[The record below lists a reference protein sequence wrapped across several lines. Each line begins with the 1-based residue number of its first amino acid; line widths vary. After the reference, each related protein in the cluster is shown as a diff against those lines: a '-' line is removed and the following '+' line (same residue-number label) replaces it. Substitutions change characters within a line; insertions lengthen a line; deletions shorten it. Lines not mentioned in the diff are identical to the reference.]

1 MVKLFLV
8 EDEIVMR
15 EGIKR
20 QINWEKEDIEF
31 VGEASDGELAW
42 PMILETKPDILLTDI
57 KMPFMDG
64 LELSALVR
72 KELPDTAII
81 ILSGYDEFVYAQQ
94 AVSLGVTDYLLKP
107 LPPGKLLE
115 CIRRVQEKIETERSQ
130 TDSAWSEELAREQ
143 KDAEKNLLF
152 RALVTND
159 RPLTEILAMADH
171 LGIHISA
178 RYYCVMLMSVHG
190 AGNAMPGPELGG
202 DLARI
207 PEQVEGWFFFDRNEN
222 GYALIGTANSGE
234 DLIRSRDDLLGRLKG
249 RLEEETDHTW
259 FIGVGQTVNRISD
272 IEKAYYSA
280 NKAFSWRFIGGLNRI
295 AYTNEK
301 GVVEADLQG
310 GQGSAGV
317 FVLRGSSAAPLKS
330 NDPGTASLTSN
341 DLSTASLASND
352 LSTASLASNDLA
364 AASHAS
370 NDPSAAS
377 LDVKDAVSDDHSR
390 KMLEN
395 FLKTGTYEEAE
406 PFMEGVFA
414 SIGEKNLGSYLFLT
428 YLSMDLY
435 FSMVRYLKE
444 LGRRVDEIDETC
456 GDINTLLKSQVTVD
470 QARDYLTRYLKEL
483 ILKRDHNAKKR
494 YGRIL
499 AEAVAY
505 IDENFERE
513 DISLNRVAQTI
524 GMSPNHFSSIFSQE
538 MGETFI
544 EYLIGRRMERA
555 KELLRTTQMRSSEI
569 AYQVGYRD
577 PHYFSST
584 FKKMQGM
591 TPREYRMSCQE
602 QGSAAK

>member
-15 EGIKR
+15 DGIKS

-115 CIRRVQEKIETERSQ
+115 CIRRVQEKIEMERSQ
-130 TDSAWSEELAREQ
+130 PDSAWSDELAREQ
-143 KDAEKNLLF
+143 KDAGKNLLF

-159 RPLTEILAMADH
+159 RPLGEILAMADH

-178 RYYCVMLMSVHG
+178 RFYSVMLMMVHG
-190 AGNAMPGPELGG
+190 VENAMPSEELRG
-202 DLARI
+202 DLASI
-207 PEQVEGWFFFDRNEN
+207 PEQVDGWFFFDRNEN
-222 GYALIGTANSGE
+222 GFAMIGTANSIE
-234 DLIRSRDDLLGRLKG
+234 ELSATQKQLLDLLKERMQA
-249 RLEEETDHTW
+249 DHSHHW
-259 FIGVGQTVNRISD
+259 FIGVGKTVNRISD

-280 NKAFSWRFIGGLNRI
+280 NKALSWRFLAGLDR
-295 AYTNEK
+295 AAFADDMGK
-301 GVVEADLQG
+301 VVVETSGMQET
-310 GQGSAGV
+310 GV
-317 FVLRGSSAAPLKS
+317 AFPVQ
-330 NDPGTASLTSN
+330 DPEV
-341 DLSTASLASND
+341 
-352 LSTASLASNDLA
+352 
-364 AASHAS
+364 
-370 NDPSAAS
+370 PVQ
-377 LDVKDAVSDDHSR
+377 LDVSGAVSDDNSR
-390 KMLEN
+390 KMLES

-406 PFMEGVFA
+406 PFMEGVFD
-414 SIGEKNLGSYLFLT
+414 SVGEKNLGSYLFLT

-435 FSMVRYLKE
+435 FSMVRFLKE

-456 GDINTLLKSQVTVD
+456 GNINTLLKNRVTVD
-470 QARDYLTRYLKEL
+470 EARDYLTRYLKEL
-483 ILKRDHNAKKR
+483 ILKRDHNAEKR
-494 YGRIL
+494 YGKIL
-499 AEAVAY
+499 RDAVSY
-505 IDENFERE
+505 IDDNFARD
-513 DISLNRVAQTI
+513 DISLNRVAQTV

-544 EYLIGRRMERA
+544 EYLINRRMERA
-555 KELLRTTQMRSSEI
+555 RELLRTTQMRSSEV

-584 FKKMQGM
+584 FKKIQGM

-602 QGSAAK
+602 TGK

>member
-115 CIRRVQEKIETERSQ
+115 CIRRVQEKIEAERSQ

-249 RLEEETDHTW
+249 RLEEEADHTW

-330 NDPGTASLTSN
+330 NDPGTASLTSD
-341 DLSTASLASND
+341 DLST
-352 LSTASLASNDLA
+352 
-364 AASHAS
+364 
-370 NDPSAAS
+370 AS

-456 GDINTLLKSQVTVD
+456 GDINTLLKSRVTVA

-591 TPREYRMSCQE
+591 TPREYRMSCQ
-602 QGSAAK
+602 K

>member
-15 EGIKR
+15 DGIKS

-115 CIRRVQEKIETERSQ
+115 CIRRVQEKIEQEREAS
-130 TDSAWSEELAREQ
+130 DGVWSEELAREQ

-152 RALVTND
+152 RSLVTND
-159 RPLTEILAMADH
+159 RPLAEILAMADH

-178 RYYCVMLMSVHG
+178 RYYAVMLMTVHG
-190 AGNAMPGPELGG
+190 RENAMPSEELRA
-202 DLARI
+202 DLASI
-207 PEQVEGWFFFDRNEN
+207 PEQIDGWFFFDRNEN
-222 GYALIGTANSGE
+222 GFAMIGRANSTKE
-234 DLIRSRDDLLGRLKG
+234 LSDTQEELIRRLKE
-249 RLEEETDHTW
+249 RVEADRDHTW
-259 FIGVGQTVNRISD
+259 FIGVGTTVNRISD

-280 NKAFSWRFIGGLNRI
+280 NKALSWRFITGLNQV
-295 AYTNEK
+295 AFSGGK
-301 GVVEADLQG
+301 GSVDA
-310 GQGSAGV
+310 
-317 FVLRGSSAAPLKS
+317 GSSIGHDSPAVFALE
-330 NDPGTASLTSN
+330 DPAI
-341 DLSTASLASND
+341 
-352 LSTASLASNDLA
+352 
-364 AASHAS
+364 
-370 NDPSAAS
+370 PPQ
-377 LDVKDAVSDDHSR
+377 LDVSGAVMNENSR

-406 PFMEGVFA
+406 PFMEGVFD

-435 FSMVRYLKE
+435 FAMVRFLRE
-444 LGRRVDEIDETC
+444 LGRRVDEIDEKC
-456 GDINTLLKSQVTVD
+456 GDINALLKNRVTVEE
-470 QARDYLTRYLKEL
+470 ARDYLTKYLKEL
-483 ILKRDHNAKKR
+483 ILLRDHNTEKR
-494 YGRIL
+494 YSRIL
-499 AEAVAY
+499 REAVTY
-505 IDENFERE
+505 IDENFDHE

-538 MGETFI
+538 IGMTFI
-544 EYLIGRRMERA
+544 EYLISRRMERA
-555 KELLRTTQMRSSEI
+555 KELLRTTQLRSSEV
-569 AYQVGYRD
+569 AYRVGYRD

-602 QGSAAK
+602 QGGSV

>member
-15 EGIKR
+15 DGIKS

-42 PMILETKPDILLTDI
+42 PMILETRPDILLTDI

-72 KELPDTAII
+72 KELPNTAII
-81 ILSGYDEFVYAQQ
+81 ILSGYDEFVYAQK

-115 CIRRVQEKIETERSQ
+115 CIRRVQEKIEQEREGSEG
-130 TDSAWSEELAREQ
+130 AFSEELAREQ

-159 RPLTEILAMADH
+159 RSLSEILAMADH

-178 RYYCVMLMSVHG
+178 RYYAVMLMTVHG
-190 AGNAMPGPELGG
+190 KENAMPDEELRT
-202 DLARI
+202 DLSSI
-207 PEQVEGWFFFDRNEN
+207 PEQIDGWFFFDRNEN
-222 GYALIGTANSGE
+222 GFALIGSANSIQE
-234 DLIRSRDDLLGRLKG
+234 LSDTQKKLLERLKK
-249 RLEEETDHTW
+249 RLEADPDHTW
-259 FIGVGQTVNRISD
+259 FIGVGKTVNRISD

-280 NKAFSWRFIGGLNRI
+280 NKAFSWRFITGLNRV
-295 AYTNEK
+295 AFADEK
-301 GVVEADLQG
+301 GSVNVNGTSLHDS
-310 GQGSAGV
+310 SAV
-317 FVLRGSSAAPLKS
+317 FVPEVPKI
-330 NDPGTASLTSN
+330 PVE
-341 DLSTASLASND
+341 
-352 LSTASLASNDLA
+352 
-364 AASHAS
+364 
-370 NDPSAAS
+370 
-377 LDVKDAVSDDHSR
+377 LDVSGAVMNENSR

-395 FLKTGTYEEAE
+395 YLKTGTYEEAE
-406 PFMEGVFA
+406 PFMEGVFD

-435 FSMVRYLKE
+435 FAMVRFLRE

-456 GDINTLLKSQVTVD
+456 GDINTLLKNRVTVEE
-470 QARDYLTRYLKEL
+470 AREYLTGYLKEL
-483 ILKRDHNAKKR
+483 ILLRDHNTEKR
-494 YGRIL
+494 YSRIL
-499 AEAVAY
+499 REAVTY
-505 IDENFERE
+505 IDENFDHE

-538 MGETFI
+538 MGMTFI
-544 EYLIGRRMERA
+544 EYLISRRMERA
-555 KELLRTTQMRSSEI
+555 KELLRTTQLRSSEI
-569 AYQVGYRD
+569 AYRVGYRD

-584 FKKMQGM
+584 FKKMQGT

-602 QGSAAK
+602 PGL